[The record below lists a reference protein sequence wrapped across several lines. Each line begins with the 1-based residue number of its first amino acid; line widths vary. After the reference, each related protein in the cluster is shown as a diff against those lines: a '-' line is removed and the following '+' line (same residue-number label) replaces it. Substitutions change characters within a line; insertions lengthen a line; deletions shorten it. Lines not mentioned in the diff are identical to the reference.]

1 MKHDPVERTDTA
13 LWRFGVLGPLV
24 SARLEHGDRA
34 AHFNQIATRTHIA
47 PDGRAVRLSA
57 RTVEAWYYA
66 WRSGGLAA
74 LEPQVRGDRGRS
86 HIRPELQE
94 RLKILKRENPR
105 RSIRRLI
112 RILERA
118 GEAKRGELSRS
129 SVQRFLATRG
139 LSGRG
144 GGTPPER
151 QRLPFRH
158 REPGELWMGDVLHG
172 PRVLAGGRIRK
183 SYLIAFIDSATRFV
197 PAAEF
202 RLSEGAADHEYALKQ
217 AVLKHGLPR
226 TLYLDNGAAQT
237 SRSLKLICAD
247 LSIRLLHAEAYDP
260 AAKGAIERFN
270 RTWREGVGTELPEDP
285 LPIEEIR
292 SLTWSWLAV
301 EYNGAVHSGTG
312 RVPRDHWLE
321 DTSLLRRVPRAI
333 DLDEVFLHRENRT
346 VRRDGTVRFRSR
358 FFEIRGAR
366 PGEKVELR
374 FDPFAKSPQPRT
386 YQGGRFLCDAA
397 LVDLERNA
405 YRKRCR
411 PSSSSPERPATSG
424 LDPLGQIADEHLRR
438 VQRPLRAD
446 ASDRRADR
454 SDSHTDKHPKSED
467 SDV

>member
-1 MKHDPVERTDTA
+1 MTHDSERRTDTA

-34 AHFNQIATRTHIA
+34 AYFSEIAARTHVA

-74 LEPQVRGDRGRS
+74 LEPQARGDRGRS
-86 HIRPELQE
+86 HIRAELQK
-94 RLKILKRENPR
+94 RLEVLKRENPR
-105 RSIRRLI
+105 RSIRRLV

-118 GEAKRGELSRS
+118 GEAQRGELSRS

-144 GGTPPER
+144 GGTPPDR

-183 SYLIAFIDSATRFV
+183 SYLVAFIDSATRFV

-217 AVLKHGLPR
+217 AILKHGLPR

-270 RTWREGVGTELPEDP
+270 RTWRESVGSELPEDP
-285 LPIEEIR
+285 LPIEELR

-301 EYNGAVHSGTG
+301 EYNGAAHSGTG
-312 RVPRDHWLE
+312 RVPREHWLE
-321 DTSLLRRVPRAI
+321 DTSVLRRVPRGV
-333 DLDEVFLHRENRT
+333 DLDEVFLHREKRT
-346 VRRDGTVRFRSR
+346 LRRDGTVRFRSR

-366 PGEKVELR
+366 PGQEIELR
-374 FDPFAKSPQPRT
+374 FDPFVETPSLRA

-397 LVDLERNA
+397 PVDLERNA
-405 YRKRCR
+405 YRRRCR
-411 PSSSSPERPATSG
+411 PSSSSPDGPARSG
-424 LDPLGQIADEHLRR
+424 LDPLAQISQEH
-438 VQRPLRAD
+438 V
-446 ASDRRADR
+446 RRARQPPPAATTDHR
-454 SDSHTDKHPKSED
+454 PDSNDSHAERDPRDED